1 MKGTSHVKSK
11 RDKHTKQR
19 AQHVQGPEARKNFMH
34 LQGKKKTGNR
44 TVSKREG
51 SMR

>member
-1 MKGTSHVKSK
+1 MKGTSRVKSK
-11 RDKHTKQR
+11 RNKHAEQR
-19 AQHVQGPEARKNFMH
+19 AQHAQGPEAGKNFMH
-34 LQGKKKTGNR
+34 LQIKKKTGKR